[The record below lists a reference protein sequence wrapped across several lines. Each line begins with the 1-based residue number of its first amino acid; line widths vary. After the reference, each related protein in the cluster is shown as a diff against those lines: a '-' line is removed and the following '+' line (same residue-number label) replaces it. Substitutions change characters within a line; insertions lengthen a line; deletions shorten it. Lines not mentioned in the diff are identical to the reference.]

1 MKKSPVVN
9 CQLGDLIYELFEQ
22 AKEVTSKPIE
32 QRLLVYAALKDLL
45 TNQYRKQL
53 HKAA

>member
-1 MKKSPVVN
+1 MKKQLVVT

-22 AKEVTSKPIE
+22 AKEITSKPIE
-32 QRLLVYAALKDLL
+32 QKLLVYAALKDLL

-53 HKAA
+53 HEAA